1 MKTGTFIAEVDNE
14 GKLTIPFEIRDRLK
28 LAEGDKIEIILKKI
42 RSKRFEVMI
51 HKNPLSKILEL
62 SEIKDQ

>member
-1 MKTGTFIAEVDNE
+1 MKTGTFIAEVDSQ
-14 GKLTIPFEIRDRLK
+14 GKLTIPLEIRDRLK

>member
-1 MKTGTFIAEVDNE
+1 MKTGTFIAEVDSE